1 MYTNFKRFIIK
12 YLGFRETEPVLN
24 FMFLWIIVASYMG
37 ILDTLGLVSQNTGT
51 IGIAWGLSVQL
62 IVLVV

>member
-1 MYTNFKRFIIK
+1 MHTNFKRFIIK

-24 FMFLWIIVASYMG
+24 FMFLWIIVAAYMG

-51 IGIAWGLSVQL
+51 IGIAWG
-62 IVLVV
+62 